1 MSIRIVTDSTCDL
14 PPALAEQYGI
24 VVLPCYINIGER
36 SYLDGVNLSR
46 EEFYTN
52 LPTYSP
58 LPTTAAPG
66 IEMFREAYVRLA
78 QEGATH
84 VLSIHLAS
92 SLSALLNVALIAA
105 RETTEV
111 PVTVFDS
118 RQLSLGLGF
127 QALTAARAAAQGR
140 SVAEIVALLNDQV
153 MRTHIFAVLDTL
165 ENLRRSGRVSRL
177 VAELGTLL
185 QVKPL
190 LHVYDGQVSAE
201 RIRTRKAAMEKM
213 LEQIQQLGRLEEMAI
228 VHARTPERAQ
238 ELKAQMQ
245 QLYPDLN
252 ISICAEITP
261 IIGTHVGIG
270 AVGVIC
276 VQAKQ
281 HGEIEQ

>member
-1 MSIRIVTDSTCDL
+1 MTIRIVTDSTCDL

-46 EEFYTN
+46 EEFYTH
-52 LPTYSP
+52 LPTYAP

-66 IEMFREAYVRLA
+66 IEMFHEAYVRLA
-78 QEGATH
+78 QEGATQ

-92 SLSALLNVALIAA
+92 SLSALLNVATIAA

-111 PVTVFDS
+111 PVTIFDS

-127 QALTAARAAAQGR
+127 QVLTAARAAAQGC
-140 SVAEIVALLNDQV
+140 SVAEIVALLKDQV
-153 MRTHIFAVLDTL
+153 IRTHIFAVLDTL

-190 LHVYDGQVSAE
+190 LHVYNGQVSAE
-201 RIRTRKAAMEKM
+201 RIRTRQVAMEKM
-213 LEQIQQLGRLEEMAI
+213 LEQIQRLGRLEEMAI
-228 VHARTPERAQ
+228 VHARAPERAQ

-245 QLYPDLN
+245 QRYPDLN
-252 ISICAEITP
+252 ISICEEITP

-270 AVGVIC
+270 VVGVIC
-276 VQAKQ
+276 VQAKS
-281 HGEIEQ
+281 

>member
-1 MSIRIVTDSTCDL
+1 MTIRIVTDSTCDL

-24 VVLPCYINIGER
+24 VVLPCYINIGDR
-36 SYLDGVNLSR
+36 SYLDGVDLSR
-46 EEFYTN
+46 EEFYTH

-78 QEGATH
+78 QEGATQ

-105 RETTEV
+105 RETTQV

-127 QALTAARAAAQGR
+127 QTLTAARATAQGR
-140 SVAEIVALLNDQV
+140 TVAEIVALLNDQV
-153 MRTHIFAVLDTL
+153 IHTHIFAVLDTL

-190 LHVYDGQVSAE
+190 LRVYNGEVSAE

-213 LEQIQQLGRLEEMAI
+213 LEQVQRLGRLEEMAI
-228 VHARTPERAQ
+228 VHAHVPERAQ
-238 ELKAQMQ
+238 ELKRQMQ

-252 ISICAEITP
+252 ISICEEITP
-261 IIGTHVGIG
+261 IIGTHVGVG

-276 VQAKQ
+276 VQAK
-281 HGEIEQ
+281 